1 MDPIFFDKIIL
12 FNYIFFSIIFCNRV
26 NLAINSSDFTLP
38 SNTPLVSGE
47 HYPKM
52 LTFEAF

>member
-26 NLAINSSDFTLP
+26 NLAIKSSDFTLP

-47 HYPKM
+47 ALSQNVYI
-52 LTFEAF
+52 